1 MKARISPESRSSVLG
16 DHSSEREGTDVKF
29 GDAVRTCW
37 KKYGDFDGRARR
49 SEFWWW
55 VLFVGIVQI
64 VAAVVLTLVLA
75 AFQNFGFLQWLSV
88 LVFMVI
94 VLALILPSIAVSV
107 RRLHDRDLSGWWYLL
122 GFVPFGS
129 IVLFV
134 WYVLPGTAG
143 DNRFGA

>member
-1 MKARISPESRSSVLG
+1 MG
-16 DHSSEREGTDVKF
+16 F

-37 KKYGDFDGRARR
+37 KKYGDFDGRAVR

-55 VLFVGIVQI
+55 VLFVTLLQ
-64 VAAVVLTLVLA
+64 VAASIVLTVFLIV
-75 AFQNFGFLQWLSV
+75 FQNAGFLQWLGV
-88 LVFMVI
+88 MIFMVV

-134 WYVLPGTAG
+134 WYVLPGTPG
-143 DNRFGA
+143 PNRFGG

>member
-1 MKARISPESRSSVLG
+1 MG
-16 DHSSEREGTDVKF
+16 F

-37 KKYGDFDGRARR
+37 KKYGDFDGRAIR

-55 VLFVGIVQI
+55 ILFVTLLQ
-64 VAAVVLTLVLA
+64 VAASIVLTVFLIV
-75 AFQNFGFLQWLSV
+75 FQDAGFLQWLGV
-88 LVFMVI
+88 MIFMV
-94 VLALILPSIAVSV
+94 VALAVILPSIAVSV

-122 GFVPFGS
+122 GFVPLGS

-143 DNRFGA
+143 PNRFDFK

>member
-1 MKARISPESRSSVLG
+1 MG
-16 DHSSEREGTDVKF
+16 DNLCEREDIQVNF
-29 GDAVRTCW
+29 GEAVRTCW

-55 VLFVGIVQI
+55 VLFVSIVQV
-64 VAAVVLTLVLA
+64 VAAVILTLVLV

-122 GFVPFGS
+122 GFVPFGG

>member
-1 MKARISPESRSSVLG
+1 MG
-16 DHSSEREGTDVKF
+16 F

-37 KKYGDFDGRARR
+37 RKYGDFDGRAQR

-55 VLFVGIVQI
+55 ILFVTLLQI
-64 VAAVVLTLVLA
+64 AASIVLTVLLIV
-75 AFQNFGFLQWLSV
+75 FQNAGFLQWLGV
-88 LVFMVI
+88 LIFMIV
-94 VLALILPSIAVSV
+94 VLAVILPSIAVSV

-134 WYVLPGTAG
+134 WYVLPGTPAP
-143 DNRFGA
+143 NRYG